1 MRKPITLEFS
11 ETPRDA
17 GRKYIVILGSLMSV
31 LGKGIVSSSVGK
43 ILQSKGLKV
52 VPIKFDGYLN
62 VDCGTMNPF
71 RHGEVFVLDD
81 GTECDMDL
89 GTYERFLGLGLNNL
103 NSVTGGKILSYVI
116 EKERRG
122 GYLGVDVQ
130 IVPHLTNEIKAWMR
144 KVGSDFDA
152 DVVLCEVGGTVGDLE
167 NSYFIEAMR
176 QFAIEHPGKV
186 MFLQLTYVPTLS
198 TVGEQKTK
206 PTQHATRLLQGMGIQ
221 PDVVICR
228 EHEKLTT
235 EAKKKISLFCNVP
248 VENVID
254 DPDCETIYEMP
265 EIFEKQ
271 GLAETITKKLALKT
285 DGEGLGKWNRMVEG
299 IKKPKSD
306 VTIGITGK
314 YTALK
319 DSYVSIKEA
328 LVHAGGKL
336 GCHVKLKWIETTEI
350 ENDKSKLS
358 ALGEC
363 DGIIVPGGYGARGT
377 EGKIACIQRA
387 RESRM
392 PFLGLCF
399 GMQLAVVEFARNV
412 CGMKDANS
420 TEINPETKHPVIDIL
435 PDQNGVLGGTQRLGA
450 YPAKLVKGTRVHA
463 AYGTDTIS
471 ERHRHRW
478 ELNNKFKDQLE
489 KGGLV
494 ISGTSPDGKIA
505 EFIEWKD
512 SFGIGTQAHPEF
524 KSRLESPAPLFTAFL
539 KAVLERKAR
548 R

>member
-17 GRKYIVILGSLMSV
+17 GRKYIVILGSLMSG

-328 LVHAGGKL
+328 LVHSGGKL
-336 GCHVKLKWIETTEI
+336 GCNVRLKWIETTEI

-358 ALGEC
+358 ALKEC

-377 EGKIACIQRA
+377 EGKMECIRYA
-387 RESRM
+387 RENKL

-412 CGMKDANS
+412 CGLKDANS

-435 PDQNGVLGGTQRLGA
+435 PDQTGALGGTQRLGA
-450 YPAKLVKGTRVHA
+450 YPAKLVKGTRAHA
-463 AYGTDTIS
+463 AYGTENVS

-478 ELNNKFKDQLE
+478 EFNNKYKAQLE

-494 ISGTSPDGKIA
+494 ISGTSPDGGIV
-505 EFIEWKD
+505 EFIEWKG

-524 KSRLESPAPLFTAFL
+524 KSRVENPAPLFVAFL